1 MIINNAAN
9 LPIPFLPYTIKRDAR
24 DLYFKNTFILEKGAT
39 KNQIAS
45 YNIENRIIL

>member
-1 MIINNAAN
+1 MIINNDAN

-24 DLYFKNTFILEKGAT
+24 VLYFKNTFILEKGT
-39 KNQIAS
+39 KTYQIAS